1 MAEQEEQRWTI
12 DKHGAPRALCPSCK
26 RPQANTLAEIAPPLS
41 YCWRQTQ
48 ACREHQKDVLIA
60 ALRKA
65 LAAAEELRGWQTT
78 APPSVVEAFDAAMA
92 EVRKGEG

>member
-1 MAEQEEQRWTI
+1 METEQPCPI
-12 DKHGAPRALCPSCK
+12 CNGSGRAQHRGFTTPCHHCAAT
-26 RPQANTLAEIAPPLS
+26 RVATLE
-41 YCWRQTQ
+41 TQ
-48 ACREHQKDVLIA
+48 L
-60 ALRKA
+60 ALARKA